1 MDHTAFCSLLRPL
14 GLPAVSKRA
23 FECLSLYAALLCEK
37 NKVMNLT
44 AVRDSDEVFTRHFVD
59 SLAVYAARPAL
70 PERVIDVGCGAG
82 FPGLPLKIFLDDV
95 RGDDRTALTLLD
107 ATRKKIDFL
116 SEVCAAL
123 SLKNVAP
130 TAGRAE
136 EVAALPSH
144 RERYELV
151 VSRAVA
157 DLRML
162 AELCLPFARAGGVF
176 APHKSDRA
184 DEEIA
189 AAENAC
195 RQLGGRLS
203 GQFVYSAAPEA
214 PKSRVLLIEKQG
226 RTPAGYPRAFAKIKA
241 RPL

>member
-1 MDHTAFCSLLRPL
+1 M
-14 GLPAVSKRA
+14 
-23 FECLSLYAALLCEK
+23 
-37 NKVMNLT
+37 
-44 AVRDSDEVFTRHFVD
+44 
-59 SLAVYAARPAL
+59 
-70 PERVIDVGCGAG
+70 
-82 FPGLPLKIFLDDV
+82 
-95 RGDDRTALTLLD
+95 
-107 ATRKKIDFL
+107 
-116 SEVCAAL
+116 
-123 SLKNVAP
+123 
-130 TAGRAE
+130 
-136 EVAALPSH
+136 AALPSH